1 MRLSKPCRWVLH
13 LLFSSKIDM
22 ITFVLGP
29 HIFLPLCASHFGMRK
44 QGISRMCCCVQS
56 QLEKTKADYEKRV
69 SDIKREAE
77 DLRTEIAGLQAAKA
91 ELESAQRNAENDIQ
105 QARDEA
111 AQRVRQAQVGCTS
124 HKYLAQ
130 NIQD

>member
-1 MRLSKPCRWVLH
+1 MILVRSPCLH
-13 LLFSSKIDM
+13 EKAAYNQN
-22 ITFVLGP
+22 VV
-29 HIFLPLCASHFGMRK
+29 
-44 QGISRMCCCVQS
+44 CCVQS

-69 SDIKREAE
+69 QDIKREAE

-111 AQRVRQAQVGCTS
+111 AQRVRQAQVGSTS
-124 HKYLAQ
+124 QKYLEQ
-130 NIQD
+130 TFKIVYFTLH